1 MSALPPFDPLE
12 EPQVSGAPDADDD
25 NPGDE
30 RDDENEPPVRERDDR
45 MEAPEE
51 FVGDDEDP
59 GVKALNVDDELVGEA
74 DDDDDGDD
82 TDDDWTDLEDDE
94 T

>member
-1 MSALPPFDPLE
+1 MSEVPPFDPLE
-12 EPQVSGAPDADDD
+12 EPPVSGAPDDDGD

-51 FVGDDEDP
+51 FVLDDED
-59 GVKALNVDDELVGEA
+59 GATGDEA
-74 DDDDDGDD
+74 SGDEGKPE
-82 TDDDWTDLEDDE
+82 DDWTDLEDDE